1 MARGFTMIELLV
13 VIAVVAILATLAMP
27 SIQQRS
33 IRVQVAE
40 GRTLAQFAQQAIQ
53 AQYSASQAMPA
64 DNAAAGL
71 PPADHIVG
79 NVVTGLAVRNGA
91 IVLTFG
97 NQAIGGLAG
106 HKLSL
111 RPAVVDGYPQVPI
124 AWVCGTAN
132 VPDKMTAAA
141 PNETDLPAGWLPLG
155 CRGSSH

>member
-13 VIAVVAILATLAMP
+13 VIAIVAILAALAMP
-27 SIQQRS
+27 SIQQRA

-53 AQYSASQAMPA
+53 AQYAATQALPA

-79 NVVTGLAVRNGA
+79 NFVTGLAVRDGA

-97 NQAIGGLAG
+97 NQAIGALAG

-111 RPAVVDGYPQVPI
+111 RPAVVQGYPQVPI

-132 VPDKMTAAA
+132 VPGNMTAAT
-141 PNETDLPAGWLPLG
+141 PDETDLPVAWLPLG